1 MPDTT
6 STDTQP
12 NWRFMCRHPAHLIA
26 LGFGAGLAPKAP
38 GTVGTLWAW
47 AAYLV
52 MDMWLSPTAWAGV
65 IAVGFIVGCW
75 ACKVCAEHMQ
85 IMDSGHMVWDEVIAF
100 WLVLYLVMPQG
111 LIGQAIAFGLFRFF
125 DAVKFGPTAW
135 ADQYFK
141 GFGWRGG
148 FGVMVD
154 DIVAGALTLL
164 VWSVGVR
171 ALAYF

>member
-1 MPDTT
+1 
-6 STDTQP
+6 
-12 NWRFMCRHPAHLIA
+12 
-26 LGFGAGLAPKAP
+26 
-38 GTVGTLWAW
+38 
-47 AAYLV
+47 
-52 MDMWLSPTAWAGV
+52 
-65 IAVGFIVGCW
+65 
-75 ACKVCAEHMQ
+75 
-85 IMDSGHMVWDEVIAF
+85 
-100 WLVLYLVMPQG
+100 
-111 LIGQAIAFGLFRFF
+111 
-125 DAVKFGPTAW
+125 AVKFGPTDW